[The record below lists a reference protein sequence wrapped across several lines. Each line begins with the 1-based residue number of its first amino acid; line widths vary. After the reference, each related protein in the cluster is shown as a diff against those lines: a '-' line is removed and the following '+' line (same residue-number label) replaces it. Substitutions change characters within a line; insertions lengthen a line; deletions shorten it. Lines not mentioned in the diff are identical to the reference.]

1 MAQYTNDRAYS
12 VRSGSAARM
21 IDIGG
26 GKDDDPR
33 SVGDHRDPV
42 RLWVIGKPEHVQ
54 AMINN
59 LHMRGVAEP
68 HEWSRPNPWDAMTH
82 GRSETIAPETQTQ
95 MLNLPPGA
103 VMSVCTRYLP

>member
-1 MAQYTNDRAYS
+1 
-12 VRSGSAARM
+12 
-21 IDIGG
+21 
-26 GKDDDPR
+26 

-68 HEWSRPNPWDAMTH
+68 HEWSRPNPWNA
-82 GRSETIAPETQTQ
+82 IAPETQTQ

-103 VMSVCTRYLP
+103 VMSVCTRYLR

>member
-1 MAQYTNDRAYS
+1 MAQYTNDRACR
-12 VRSGSAARM
+12 VRSGSAGRM
-21 IDIGG
+21 IEING
-26 GKDDDPR
+26 GKDD
-33 SVGDHRDPV
+33 RDPV
-42 RLWVIGKPEHVQ
+42 RLWLIGKPEDVQ

-82 GRSETIAPETQTQ
+82 GRSETIAPDTQTQ

-103 VMSVCTRYLP
+103 VMSVCTKYLL

>member
-1 MAQYTNDRAYS
+1 MAQYTNDRAFR

-21 IDIGG
+21 IEING
-26 GKDDDPR
+26 GKDDP
-33 SVGDHRDPV
+33 DPV

-68 HEWSRPNPWDAMTH
+68 HEWSRPNPWNA
-82 GRSETIAPETQTQ
+82 IAPETQTQ
-95 MLNLPPGA
+95 MLNLPSGT
-103 VMSVCTRYLP
+103 VMSVCTKYFP